1 MKISRPLAFPAL
13 AWLSFFLLG
22 PLLMV
27 LALSFA
33 TRGVYGGVEWTLSF
47 ASYDRV
53 FSFQTL
59 QVLWRSLLLA
69 FATATV
75 CSGLGLLC
83 AWFMATVSARWRLRL
98 LGMIALP
105 FLTNL
110 VIRVYAIK
118 HFVGVNGPLQFFLH
132 WFEIPFDPFALTAN
146 AWLVWYGLI
155 STYLPFAVLPLYGA
169 FEKFDFQLVEAA
181 KDLGAGPWSLLSR
194 VIAPALKGPLAG
206 SFFLVF
212 IPCLGEYVIPD
223 LLGGAK
229 TMLWGNLITEQ
240 FLKARDWPLGA
251 ALAVTLLGSFGIVLV
266 LWSLWSRRGR
276 RE

>member
-1 MKISRPLAFPAL
+1 MVVI
-13 AWLSFFLLG
+13 LSF
-22 PLLMV
+22 
-27 LALSFA
+27 S
-33 TRGVYGGVEWTLSF
+33 TRGVYGGIEWTLSF
-47 ASYDRV
+47 ASYERV
-53 FSFQTL
+53 FSVRTA
-59 QVLWRSLLLA
+59 QVLWQSFLLA
-69 FATATV
+69 FSTAVV
-75 CSGLGLLC
+75 CSVLGLLC
-83 AWFMATVSARWRLRL
+83 AWYMTTVSSKWRPWL

-118 HFVGVNGPLQFFLH
+118 HFVGVNGPVQFFLRA
-132 WFEIPFDPFALTAN
+132 FEIPYDPFSLTAN
-146 AWLVWYGLI
+146 SWLVWYGLI

-181 KDLGAGPWSLLSR
+181 KDLGAGSWSLLVK
-194 VIAPALKGPLAG
+194 VIAPALSAPLAG
-206 SFFLVF
+206 AFFLVF

-240 FLKARDWPLGA
+240 FLKARDWPMGA
-251 ALAVTLLGSFGIVLV
+251 ALAVTLLGCFALILGVR
-266 LWSLWSRRGR
+266 SLLLARRH